1 MTRGADI
8 IAVIILIALA
18 IAVIVYL
25 LHWLYRRSSKEVSFV
40 RTGMFGEKVII
51 SGGAF
56 VLPIIHNI
64 TQVGM
69 RTLCIIIKRGG
80 EKSLITS
87 DRMRAELIS
96 EFYVRVAPDKKAVSI
111 AAQTLGNRTL
121 NPEHLKELVQGRFV
135 DALGVVAARMT
146 LDEIQENRGQY
157 VKEVTKIAEESIG
170 HTGLELETVSLT
182 GLDQAPIEMF
192 NPSNTFDSQG
202 LTRLTEQI
210 ESRRKKRNDI
220 QQETK
225 VQIHNKDLE
234 TIQKELEIEK
244 NKEFS
249 RFKQER
255 EISNQKANERAETI
269 KQKAEK
275 EREAEEAEIRAEEE
289 IEKAKISQGQVIEV
303 EKRLTETRLIEE
315 IEKRRREQN
324 ELEQNASLDIR
335 QKNLDTEIKILDLDK
350 QSEYARLE
358 KQRLVDIKKAQERA
372 EILREQAERQR
383 DAEEAQII
391 SEEQIKNAKISQQ
404 KNVDAYRI
412 TAEKETRLL
421 DIEKAK
427 RLKIEEYQKEL
438 EVIDKSK
445 SVLKSKAE
453 EEAARAKAVEAEEKA
468 NSTRYIEKAQGIK
481 QVEVISAASKAEQDK
496 YETLAAKLRYE
507 IDAAGKKALNT
518 AENLRSDASRRS
530 ALRLKLADKIE
541 SIIRESVKP
550 MANIGDIKILD
561 VSGLPGF
568 SGGNP
573 EGGNA
578 VGSSG
583 GKGDSTGRGGNLAD
597 SVVNSALRYRA
608 HQPFLD
614 SLLKEIGMSP
624 GEISNIR
631 NILGDYDN
639 PKKDFHMNFDKDPT
653 KPTKEIRSVKKSK

>member
-40 RTGMFGEKVII
+40 RTGMFGEKVVI

-69 RTLCIIIKRGG
+69 RTLSLTIKRSGD
-80 EKSLITS
+80 KSLITK
-87 DRMRAELIS
+87 DRMRAELVT
-96 EFYVRVAPDKKAVSI
+96 EFYTKVPPDKKAVST

-121 NPEHLKELVQGRFV
+121 DPEHLREVVQGRFA
-135 DALGVVAARMT
+135 DALGEVAAKMT
-146 LDEIQENRGQY
+146 LDEIQENRGQF
-157 VKEVTKIAEESIG
+157 VKEVTKIADESIG
-170 HTGLELETVSLT
+170 HTGLALETVSLIS
-182 GLDQAPIEMF
+182 LDQTPIEQF
-192 NPSNTFDSQG
+192 NPANTFDSQG
-202 LTRLTEQI
+202 LTQLTEQI
-210 ESRRKKRNDI
+210 EARKKKRNDI
-220 QQETK
+220 TQDTK
-225 VQIHNKDLE
+225 ISIENKNLE
-234 TIQKELEIEK
+234 TIQKELEIKK
-244 NKEFS
+244 NEEFS
-249 RFKQER
+249 RYKQER
-255 EISNQKANERAETI
+255 EIAIQKANERTETI
-269 KQKAEK
+269 KQKAER
-275 EREAEEAEIRAEEE
+275 EREAEEAEIRSQEE
-289 IEKAKISQGQVIEV
+289 IEVAKISQNQVIEV
-303 EKRLTETRLIEE
+303 ERRLTETRLIEE

-324 ELEQNASLDIR
+324 ELEQNATLDIR
-335 QKNLDTEIKILDLDK
+335 QKNLDTEVKILNLDK
-350 QSEYARLE
+350 ESEYARLE

-372 EILREQAERQR
+372 EIIKEQSERQR

-412 TAEKETRLL
+412 AAEKETRLL

-427 RLKIEEYQKEL
+427 RLKIEEHQKEL

-453 EEAARAKAVEAEEKA
+453 EESARAKAVEAEEKA

-496 YETLAAKLRYE
+496 YVTLAAKLRYE

-550 MANIGDIKILD
+550 MANIGDIKIID
-561 VSGLPGF
+561 VNGLPGF

-573 EGGNA
+573 DGGNA

-583 GKGDSTGRGGNLAD
+583 GKGDSTGRSGNLAD

-614 SLLKEIGMSP
+614 SLLKEIGMNP

-653 KPTKEIRSVKKSK
+653 KSVPSRKNPKK

>member
-1 MTRGADI
+1 MTKGADI
-8 IAVIILIALA
+8 IAAIILLALA
-18 IAVIVYL
+18 IAIIVYL

-40 RTGMFGEKVII
+40 RTGMLGEKVVI

-69 RTLCIIIKRGG
+69 RTLSINIKRAGD
-80 EKSLITS
+80 KSLITK
-87 DRMRAELIS
+87 DRMRAELVT
-96 EFYVRVAPDKKAVSI
+96 EFFTKVPPDQRAVAT

-121 NPEHLKELVQGRFV
+121 DPEHLKEVVAGRFA
-135 DALGVVAARMT
+135 DALGEVAAKMT
-146 LDEIQENRGQY
+146 LDEMQENRGQF
-157 VKEVTKIAEESIG
+157 VKEVTKIADASIG
-170 HTGLELETVSLT
+170 HTGLALETVSIIS
-182 GLDQAPIEMF
+182 LDQTPIEQF
-192 NPSNTFDSQG
+192 NPANTFDSQG
-202 LTRLTEQI
+202 LTQLTEQI
-210 ESRRKKRNDI
+210 ESRKKKRNDI
-220 QQETK
+220 TQDTK
-225 VQIHNKDLE
+225 ISIENKNLE
-234 TIQKELEIEK
+234 TIQKELEIKK
-244 NKEFS
+244 NEEFS
-249 RFKQER
+249 RYKQER
-255 EISNQKANERAETI
+255 EIAIQKANERTETI
-269 KQKAEK
+269 KQRAEK
-275 EREAEEAEIRAEEE
+275 EREAEEAEIKSQEE
-289 IEKAKISQGQVIEV
+289 IEKAKISQEQVIEV

-324 ELEQNASLDIR
+324 ELEQNATLDIR
-335 QKNLDTEIKILDLDK
+335 QKNLDTEVKILNLDK
-350 QSEYARLE
+350 ESEYARLE

-372 EILREQAERQR
+372 EIIREQAERQR

-421 DIEKAK
+421 DIEKTK

-453 EEAARAKAVEAEEKA
+453 EESVRAKAVEAEEKA

-496 YETLAAKLRYE
+496 YVTLATKLRYE

-550 MANIGDIKILD
+550 MANIGDIKIVD
-561 VSGLPGF
+561 VNGLPGF

-573 EGGNA
+573 DGGNA

-583 GKGDSTGRGGNLAD
+583 GKGDSTGRSGNLAD

-614 SLLKEIGMSP
+614 SLLKEIGMNP

-653 KPTKEIRSVKKSK
+653 KSVPSRKNPKK

>member
-40 RTGMFGEKVII
+40 RTGMFGEKVVI

-69 RTLCIIIKRGG
+69 RTLSLTIKRSGD
-80 EKSLITS
+80 KSLITK
-87 DRMRAELIS
+87 DRMRAELVT
-96 EFYVRVAPDKKAVSI
+96 EFYTKVPPDKKAVST

-121 NPEHLKELVQGRFV
+121 DPEHLREVVQGRFA
-135 DALGVVAARMT
+135 DALGEVAANMT
-146 LDEIQENRGQY
+146 LDEIQENRGQF
-157 VKEVTKIAEESIG
+157 VKEVTKIADESIG
-170 HTGLELETVSLT
+170 HTGLALETVSLIS
-182 GLDQAPIEMF
+182 LDQTPIEQF
-192 NPSNTFDSQG
+192 NPANTFDSQG
-202 LTRLTEQI
+202 LTQLTEQI
-210 ESRRKKRNDI
+210 EARKKKRNDI
-220 QQETK
+220 TQDTK
-225 VQIHNKDLE
+225 ISIENKNLE
-234 TIQKELEIEK
+234 TIQKELEIKK
-244 NKEFS
+244 NEEFS
-249 RFKQER
+249 RYKQER
-255 EISNQKANERAETI
+255 EIAIQKANERTETI
-269 KQKAEK
+269 KQKAER
-275 EREAEEAEIRAEEE
+275 EREAEEAEIRSQEE
-289 IEKAKISQGQVIEV
+289 IEVAKISQNQVIEV
-303 EKRLTETRLIEE
+303 ERRLTETRLIEE

-324 ELEQNASLDIR
+324 ELEQNATLDIR
-335 QKNLDTEIKILDLDK
+335 QKNLDTEVKILNLDK
-350 QSEYARLE
+350 ESEYARLE

-372 EILREQAERQR
+372 EIIREQSERQR

-412 TAEKETRLL
+412 AAEKETRLL

-427 RLKIEEYQKEL
+427 RLKIEEHQKEL

-453 EEAARAKAVEAEEKA
+453 EESARAKAVEAEEKA

-496 YETLAAKLRYE
+496 YVTLAAKLRYE

-550 MANIGDIKILD
+550 MANIGDIKIID
-561 VSGLPGF
+561 VNGLPGF

-573 EGGNA
+573 DGGNA

-583 GKGDSTGRGGNLAD
+583 GKGDSTGRSGNLAD

-614 SLLKEIGMSP
+614 SLLKEIGMNP

-653 KPTKEIRSVKKSK
+653 KSVPSRKNPKK

>member
-40 RTGMFGEKVII
+40 RTGMFGEKVVI

-69 RTLCIIIKRGG
+69 RTLSLTIKRAGDR
-80 EKSLITS
+80 SLITK
-87 DRMRAELIS
+87 DRMRAELIT
-96 EFYVRVAPDKKAVSI
+96 EFFTKVPPDKKAVST

-121 NPEHLKELVQGRFV
+121 DPEHLREVVQGRFA
-135 DALGVVAARMT
+135 DALGEVAAKMT
-146 LDEIQENRGQY
+146 LDEIQENRGQF
-157 VKEVTKIAEESIG
+157 VKEVTKIADESIG
-170 HTGLELETVSLT
+170 HTGLALETVSLIS
-182 GLDQAPIEMF
+182 LDQTPIEQF
-192 NPSNTFDSQG
+192 NPANTFDSQG
-202 LTRLTEQI
+202 LTQLTEQI
-210 ESRRKKRNDI
+210 EARKKKRNDI
-220 QQETK
+220 TQDTK
-225 VQIHNKDLE
+225 ISIENKNLE
-234 TIQKELEIEK
+234 TIQKELEIKK
-244 NKEFS
+244 NEEFS
-249 RFKQER
+249 RYKQER
-255 EISNQKANERAETI
+255 EIAIQKANERTETI
-269 KQKAEK
+269 KQRAER
-275 EREAEEAEIRAEEE
+275 EREAEEAEIRSQED
-289 IEKAKISQGQVIEV
+289 IEVAKISQNQVIEV
-303 EKRLTETRLIEE
+303 ERRLTETRLIEE

-324 ELEQNASLDIR
+324 ELEQNAALDIR
-335 QKNLDTEIKILDLDK
+335 QKNLDTEVKILNLDK
-350 QSEYARLE
+350 ESEYARLE

-372 EILREQAERQR
+372 EIIREQSERQR

-412 TAEKETRLL
+412 AAEKETRLL

-427 RLKIEEYQKEL
+427 RLKIEEHQKEL

-453 EEAARAKAVEAEEKA
+453 EESIRAKAVEAEEKA

-496 YETLAAKLRYE
+496 YVTLATKLRYE

-550 MANIGDIKILD
+550 MSNIGDIKIID
-561 VSGLPGF
+561 VNGLPGF

-573 EGGNA
+573 DGGNA

-583 GKGDSTGRGGNLAD
+583 GKGDSTGRSGNLAD

-614 SLLKEIGMSP
+614 SLLKEIGMNP

-653 KPTKEIRSVKKSK
+653 KSVPSRKNLKK

>member
-40 RTGMFGEKVII
+40 RTGMFGEKVVI

-69 RTLCIIIKRGG
+69 RTLSLTIKRSGD
-80 EKSLITS
+80 KSLITK
-87 DRMRAELIS
+87 DRMRAELVT
-96 EFYVRVAPDKKAVSI
+96 EFYTKVPPDKKAVST

-121 NPEHLKELVQGRFV
+121 DPEHLREVVQGRFA
-135 DALGVVAARMT
+135 DALGEVAANMT
-146 LDEIQENRGQY
+146 LDEIQENRGQF
-157 VKEVTKIAEESIG
+157 VKEVTKIADESIG
-170 HTGLELETVSLT
+170 HTGLALETVSLIS
-182 GLDQAPIEMF
+182 LDQTPIEQF
-192 NPSNTFDSQG
+192 NPANTFDSQG
-202 LTRLTEQI
+202 LTQLTEQI
-210 ESRRKKRNDI
+210 EARKKKRNDI
-220 QQETK
+220 TQDTK
-225 VQIHNKDLE
+225 ISIENKNLE
-234 TIQKELEIEK
+234 TIQKELEIKK
-244 NKEFS
+244 NEEFS
-249 RFKQER
+249 RYKQER
-255 EISNQKANERAETI
+255 EIAIQKANERTETI
-269 KQKAEK
+269 KQRAER
-275 EREAEEAEIRAEEE
+275 EREAEEAEIRSQEE
-289 IEKAKISQGQVIEV
+289 IEVAKISQNQVIEV
-303 EKRLTETRLIEE
+303 ERRLTETRLIEE

-324 ELEQNASLDIR
+324 ELEQNAALDIR
-335 QKNLDTEIKILDLDK
+335 QKNLDTEVKILNLDK
-350 QSEYARLE
+350 ESEYARLE

-372 EILREQAERQR
+372 EIIREQSERQR

-412 TAEKETRLL
+412 AAEKETRLL

-427 RLKIEEYQKEL
+427 RLKIEEHQKEL

-453 EEAARAKAVEAEEKA
+453 EESARAKAVEAEEKA

-496 YETLAAKLRYE
+496 YVTLAAKLRYE

-550 MANIGDIKILD
+550 MANIGDIKIID
-561 VSGLPGF
+561 VNGLPGF

-573 EGGNA
+573 DGGNA

-583 GKGDSTGRGGNLAD
+583 GKGDSTGRSGNLAD

-614 SLLKEIGMSP
+614 SLLKEIGMNP

-653 KPTKEIRSVKKSK
+653 KSVPSRKNPKK

>member
-69 RTLCIIIKRGG
+69 RTLSLTIKRAGD
-80 EKSLITS
+80 KSLITK
-87 DRMRAELIS
+87 DRMRAELVT
-96 EFYVRVAPDKKAVSI
+96 EFFTKVPADKKAVST

-121 NPEHLKELVQGRFV
+121 DPEHLREVVQGRFA
-135 DALGVVAARMT
+135 DALGEVAAKMT
-146 LDEIQENRGQY
+146 LDEIQENRGQFA
-157 VKEVTKIAEESIG
+157 KEVAKIADESIG
-170 HTGLELETVSLT
+170 HTGLALETVSLIS
-182 GLDQAPIEMF
+182 LDQTPIEQF
-192 NPSNTFDSQG
+192 NPANTFDSQG
-202 LTRLTEQI
+202 LTQLTEQI
-210 ESRRKKRNDI
+210 EARKKKRNDI
-220 QQETK
+220 TQDTK
-225 VQIHNKDLE
+225 ISIENKNLE
-234 TIQKELEIEK
+234 TIQKELEIKK
-244 NKEFS
+244 NEEFS
-249 RFKQER
+249 RYKQER
-255 EISNQKANERAETI
+255 EIAIQKANERTETI
-269 KQKAEK
+269 KQNAEK
-275 EREAEEAEIRAEEE
+275 EREAEEAEIRSQEE
-289 IEKAKISQGQVIEV
+289 IEVAKISQGQVIEV

-315 IEKRRREQN
+315 IEKRRSEQN
-324 ELEQNASLDIR
+324 ELEQNAALEIR
-335 QKNLDTEIKILDLDK
+335 QKNLDTEVRILDLDK
-350 QSEYARLE
+350 ESEYARLE

-372 EILREQAERQR
+372 EIIKEQSERQR

-412 TAEKETRLL
+412 SAEKETRLL
-421 DIEKAK
+421 DIEKSK
-427 RLKIEEYQKEL
+427 RLKLEDYQKEL
-438 EVIDKSK
+438 EIIDKSK
-445 SVLKSKAE
+445 AVLKSKAE
-453 EEAARAKAVEAEEKA
+453 EEATRAKAVEAEEKA
-468 NSTRYIEKAQGIK
+468 NSIRYIEKAQGIK
-481 QVEVISAASKAEQDK
+481 QVDVISAASKAEQDK
-496 YETLAAKLRYE
+496 FATLAAKLRYE

-550 MANIGDIKILD
+550 MANIGDIKIVD
-561 VSGLPGF
+561 VNGLPGF
-568 SGGNP
+568 SGGVS
-573 EGGNA
+573 EGGTV
-578 VGSSG
+578 VGSSKNDG
-583 GKGDSTGRGGNLAD
+583 TGRGGNLAD
-597 SVVNSALRYRA
+597 NVVNSALRYRA

-614 SLLKEIGMSP
+614 SLLKEIGMAP

-631 NILGDYDN
+631 NILGDYDD

-653 KPTKEIRSVKKSK
+653 KASKGIKGSKK

>member
-40 RTGMFGEKVII
+40 RTGMFGEKVVI

-69 RTLCIIIKRGG
+69 RTLSLTIKRSGD
-80 EKSLITS
+80 KSLITK
-87 DRMRAELIS
+87 DRMRAELVT
-96 EFYVRVAPDKKAVSI
+96 EFYTKVPPDKKAVST

-121 NPEHLKELVQGRFV
+121 DPEHLREVVQGRFA
-135 DALGVVAARMT
+135 DALGEVAANMT
-146 LDEIQENRGQY
+146 LDEIQENRGQF
-157 VKEVTKIAEESIG
+157 VKEVTKIADESIG
-170 HTGLELETVSLT
+170 HTGLALETVSLIS
-182 GLDQAPIEMF
+182 LDQTPIEQF
-192 NPSNTFDSQG
+192 NPANTFDSQG
-202 LTRLTEQI
+202 LTQLTEQI
-210 ESRRKKRNDI
+210 EARKKKRNDI
-220 QQETK
+220 TQDTK
-225 VQIHNKDLE
+225 ISIENKNLE
-234 TIQKELEIEK
+234 TIQKELEIKK
-244 NKEFS
+244 NEEFS
-249 RFKQER
+249 RYKQER
-255 EISNQKANERAETI
+255 EIAIQKANERTETI
-269 KQKAEK
+269 KQRAER
-275 EREAEEAEIRAEEE
+275 EREAEEAEIRSQEE
-289 IEKAKISQGQVIEV
+289 IEVAKISQNQVIEV
-303 EKRLTETRLIEE
+303 ERRLTETRLIEE

-324 ELEQNASLDIR
+324 ELEQNATLDIR
-335 QKNLDTEIKILDLDK
+335 QKNLDTEVKILNLDK
-350 QSEYARLE
+350 ESEYARLE

-372 EILREQAERQR
+372 EIIREQSERQR

-412 TAEKETRLL
+412 AAEKETRLL

-427 RLKIEEYQKEL
+427 RLKIEEHQKEL

-453 EEAARAKAVEAEEKA
+453 EESARAKAVEAEEKA

-496 YETLAAKLRYE
+496 YVTLAAKLRYE

-550 MANIGDIKILD
+550 MANIGDIKIID
-561 VSGLPGF
+561 VNGLPGF

-573 EGGNA
+573 DGGNA

-583 GKGDSTGRGGNLAD
+583 GKGDSTGRSGNLAD

-614 SLLKEIGMSP
+614 SLLKEIGMNP

-653 KPTKEIRSVKKSK
+653 KSVPSRKNPKK